1 MTAHFPTIPH
11 SQKLTH
17 RQSQAASGSLVG
29 AAVADALGAP
39 FEFQAPGTY
48 VRTFPSPVRGGRGE
62 MIGGGTF
69 NWAPGEFT
77 DDTQMALS
85 LAEALLASGLE
96 FHPETTW
103 NHFRAWSAQAKDIG
117 NTIRASLRG
126 SDYSTAAQEAHERL
140 GQSGGNGSVMR
151 IAPIGIAGVRWGG
164 DMTIAVARAQSDLTH
179 FDDGAGWGAA
189 FVAEVIRR
197 LIVGA
202 TLAEAVEGLIDTM
215 PEPHKSVYGEVLSP
229 TWNPQMERRRGN
241 GSVWICVAQA
251 MWCVRNTSSFEDAVT
266 TAVNLGDDADTVAAV
281 TGSIAGALYG
291 IQQIPSR
298 WLAYVHGH
306 VAQPQGQTKTYTSLD
321 LQAISNRLVGKAL
334 QPEQRSD
341 RAHGA
346 TSVHDAGVYAANL
359 EGAAG
364 ASTEM
369 AVVSLCR
376 TGSRFRNHEFRRE
389 VYLIDKE
396 GERNP
401 SLGHA
406 VEDAVSA
413 VEHFLK
419 EGREVVVHC
428 HGGRSRTGLVL
439 KAWYMRHHGVD
450 EPAAHEWL
458 EKTWPA
464 YDPWN
469 RSFREFLK
477 NEWNKS

>member
-1 MTAHFPTIPH
+1 MTAHFPTISH

-17 RQSQAASGSLVG
+17 RQSQAASGALVG

-39 FEFQAPGTY
+39 FEFQVPGTY
-48 VRTFPSPVRGGRGE
+48 KEVFPSPVRGGRGE
-62 MIGGGTF
+62 MTGGGSF
-69 NWAPGEFT
+69 NWEPGEFT

-103 NHFRAWSAQAKDIG
+103 DHFRAWSARAKDIG

-126 SDYSTAAQEAHERL
+126 SDYSSAAQEAHERL

-202 TLAEAVEGLIDTM
+202 TLAEAQEGLIELM
-215 PEPHKSVYGEVLSP
+215 PEPHKSVYAEILSAS
-229 TWNPQMERRRGN
+229 WHPQMEGRRGN

-251 MWCVRNTSSFEDAVT
+251 MWCVRNTTSFEDAVT

-298 WLAYVHGH
+298 WLAYVHGY
-306 VAQPQGQTKTYTSLD
+306 VAQPNGDMKTYTSLD
-321 LQAISNRLVGKAL
+321 LQAIANQLVGKTTK
-334 QPEQRSD
+334 PEHQSEP
-341 RAHGA
+341 AYEP

-359 EGAAG
+359 EGAAQ

-369 AVVSLCR
+369 GVVSLCR
-376 TGSRFRNHEFRRE
+376 TGNRFHKHAFRRE
-389 VYLIDKE
+389 VYIIDQE
-396 GERNP
+396 SEHNP
-401 SLGHA
+401 SLSHA
-406 VEDAVSA
+406 VEEAVSA

-419 EGREVVVHC
+419 EGKEVVVHC
-428 HGGRSRTGLVL
+428 FGGRSRTGLVL

-450 EPAAHEWL
+450 HSTAHEWISN
-458 EKTWPA
+458 TWPLYA
-464 YDPWN
+464 TWN
-469 RSFREFLK
+469 QSFGDFLE
-477 NEWNKS
+477 NEWNKN